1 MSGSVRNADRQ
12 GAQSGAKRKRAS
24 DAERNMPLI
33 VTLFGDVVLLD
44 GIISLPLLLCEI
56 VRAVSAVVLGY
67 QQVNPLNLTVIMSVI
82 GTVLF
87 TVNSALMI
95 VFGVL
100 LILRKDR
107 HRAAPWTYVLMPLTF
122 IEIMFSLCLHGIGW
136 GLLIA
141 VVRFLLLAALS
152 VTVDPGLREE
162 RRLQRTLRRM
172 DERDAF
178 LEDEKDGMLG
188 RDRTG
193 KGYMELNFFNMFWL
207 FAVGCVFGCAVETV
221 YHAVVF
227 GGYQNR
233 ASFLYGQFS
242 AIYGFGVILV
252 SVCLN
257 RMYRSSVV
265 TIFLSSAVLGGA
277 FEWVSSWFMEVTV
290 GMKAWDY
297 TGKWLSIGGR
307 TCGQFM
313 FFWGVLGVVWMRLIL
328 PALLNCINRIPWK
341 IRYTLTS
348 VCFIL
353 LLADALFTLMAID
366 CWYMR
371 LAGIHSDSPV
381 AQWINLHFPNEV
393 MEQRLPTM
401 HIDPSVAGRP

>member
-1 MSGSVRNADRQ
+1 MSGSVRNADRH
-12 GAQSGAKRKRAS
+12 GAQLGAKRKRAS

-44 GIISLPLLLCEI
+44 GIISLPLLLREI

-136 GLLIA
+136 DLLVA

-381 AQWINLHFPNEV
+381 VQWINLHFPNEV

>member
-12 GAQSGAKRKRAS
+12 GAQSGAKRERAS

-44 GIISLPLLLCEI
+44 GIISLPLLLREI

-136 GLLIA
+136 DLLVA

-381 AQWINLHFPNEV
+381 VQWINLHFPNEV

>member
-1 MSGSVRNADRQ
+1 MPGTVRNADQ
-12 GAQSGAKRKRAS
+12 DIVAS
-24 DAERNMPLI
+24 DSIGERDGAAERNMPLI

-44 GIISLPLLLCEI
+44 GIVSLPLLLHETI
-56 VRAVSAVVLGY
+56 RAVGAVVLGY

-82 GTVLF
+82 GTALF
-87 TVNSALMI
+87 LVNSVLMV

-122 IEIMFSLCLHGIGW
+122 IEIMFSLCLDGIGLD
-136 GLLIA
+136 LLVA

-152 VTVDPGLREE
+152 VMVDPGLREE

-172 DERDAF
+172 NERDAF
-178 LEDEKDGMLG
+178 FEDEKEGMLG

-221 YHAVVF
+221 YHAIVF

-233 ASFLYGQFS
+233 ASFLYGPFS

-257 RMYRSSVV
+257 RMYRSSIV

-328 PALLNCINRIPWK
+328 PALLNCINRIPWQ
-341 IRYTLTS
+341 IRYTLTT
-348 VCFIL
+348 VCFVL
-353 LLADALFTLMAID
+353 LLADALFSLMAID

-381 AQWINLHFPNEV
+381 VQWIDLHFPNEV

>member
-1 MSGSVRNADRQ
+1 MPGTVRNADQ
-12 GAQSGAKRKRAS
+12 DIVAS
-24 DAERNMPLI
+24 DSIGERDGAAERNMPLI

-44 GIISLPLLLCEI
+44 GIVSLPLLLHETI
-56 VRAVSAVVLGY
+56 RAVGAVVLGY

-82 GTVLF
+82 GTALF
-87 TVNSALMI
+87 LVNSVLMV

-122 IEIMFSLCLHGIGW
+122 IEIMFSLCLDGIGLD
-136 GLLIA
+136 LLVA

-152 VTVDPGLREE
+152 VMVDPGLREE

-172 DERDAF
+172 NERDAF
-178 LEDEKDGMLG
+178 FEDEKEGMLG

-207 FAVGCVFGCAVETV
+207 FAVGCVFGCAIETV
-221 YHAVVF
+221 YHAIVF

-233 ASFLYGQFS
+233 ASFLYGPFS

-257 RMYRSSVV
+257 RMYRSSIV

-328 PALLNCINRIPWK
+328 PALLNCINRIPWQ
-341 IRYTLTS
+341 IRYTLTT
-348 VCFIL
+348 VCFVL
-353 LLADALFTLMAID
+353 LLADALFSLMAID

-381 AQWINLHFPNEV
+381 VQWIDLHFPNEV

>member
-1 MSGSVRNADRQ
+1 MSGSVRNADRH
-12 GAQSGAKRKRAS
+12 GAQSGAKCKHAS

-44 GIISLPLLLCEI
+44 GIISLPLLLREI

-136 GLLIA
+136 GLLVA

-152 VTVDPGLREE
+152 VMVDPGLREE

-381 AQWINLHFPNEV
+381 VQWINLYFPNEV

>member
-1 MSGSVRNADRQ
+1 MADTARNDARNA
-12 GAQSGAKRKRAS
+12 AHRAAHNAHTR
-24 DAERNMPLI
+24 DLERNMPLI
-33 VTLFGDVVLLD
+33 VTFFGDLVLFD
-44 GIISLPLLLCEI
+44 GIVSFPLVMREI
-56 VRAVSAVVLGY
+56 ILSISAVALGY
-67 QQVNPLNLTVIMSVI
+67 RHVNPLNLTVIMSVI
-82 GTVLF
+82 GAALF
-87 TVNSALMI
+87 AVNSVLMI
-95 VFGVL
+95 IFGVL
-100 LILRKDR
+100 LILRKKR

-122 IEIMFSLCLHGIGW
+122 FEIMFALCLHGVGW
-136 GLLIA
+136 NLLVQ
-141 VVRFLLLAALS
+141 VVQFLLLAALS
-152 VTVDPGLREE
+152 VMVDPGLREE

-178 LEDEKDGMLG
+178 LESERDGMLG

-233 ASFLYGQFS
+233 ASFLYGPFS
-242 AIYGFGVILV
+242 AIYGFGTLLV

-257 RMYRSSVV
+257 RLYRSGIL
-265 TIFLSSAVLGGA
+265 TIFMSSAVLGGA
-277 FEWVSSWFMEVTV
+277 FEWLSSWFMEVTV

-313 FFWGVLGVVWMRLIL
+313 FFWGVLGVIWMRLIL

-341 IRYTLTS
+341 IRYSLTS
-348 VCFIL
+348 VCFVL
-353 LLADALFTLMAID
+353 LLSDALFTLMAID

-381 AQWINLHFPNEV
+381 VQWINLHFNNEV

-401 HIDPSVAGRP
+401 HIDPTLAGRP

>member
-1 MSGSVRNADRQ
+1 
-12 GAQSGAKRKRAS
+12 
-24 DAERNMPLI
+24 
-33 VTLFGDVVLLD
+33 
-44 GIISLPLLLCEI
+44 
-56 VRAVSAVVLGY
+56 
-67 QQVNPLNLTVIMSVI
+67 
-82 GTVLF
+82 
-87 TVNSALMI
+87 
-95 VFGVL
+95 
-100 LILRKDR
+100 
-107 HRAAPWTYVLMPLTF
+107 
-122 IEIMFSLCLHGIGW
+122 
-136 GLLIA
+136 
-141 VVRFLLLAALS
+141 
-152 VTVDPGLREE
+152 
-162 RRLQRTLRRM
+162 M

-207 FAVGCVFGCAVETV
+207 FTVGCVFGCAVETV

-307 TCGQFM
+307 TCGQFL

-381 AQWINLHFPNEV
+381 VQWINLHFPNEV

>member
-1 MSGSVRNADRQ
+1 MPGTVRNADQ
-12 GAQSGAKRKRAS
+12 DIVAS
-24 DAERNMPLI
+24 DSRGERDGAAERNMPLI

-44 GIISLPLLLCEI
+44 GIVSLPLLLHETI
-56 VRAVSAVVLGY
+56 RAVGAVVLGY

-82 GTVLF
+82 GTALF
-87 TVNSALMI
+87 LVNSVLMV

-122 IEIMFSLCLHGIGW
+122 IEIMFSLCLDGIGLD
-136 GLLIA
+136 LLVA

-152 VTVDPGLREE
+152 VMVDPGLREE

-172 DERDAF
+172 NERDAF
-178 LEDEKDGMLG
+178 FEDEKEGMLG

-221 YHAVVF
+221 YHAIVF

-233 ASFLYGQFS
+233 ASFLYGPFS

-257 RMYRSSVV
+257 RMYRSSIV

-328 PALLNCINRIPWK
+328 PALLNCINRIPWQ
-341 IRYTLTS
+341 IRYTLTT
-348 VCFIL
+348 VCFVL
-353 LLADALFTLMAID
+353 LLADALFSLMAID

-381 AQWINLHFPNEV
+381 VQWIDLHFPNEV

>member
-1 MSGSVRNADRQ
+1 MPGTVRNADQ
-12 GAQSGAKRKRAS
+12 DIVAS
-24 DAERNMPLI
+24 DSIGERDGAAERNMPLI

-44 GIISLPLLLCEI
+44 GIVSLPLLLHETI
-56 VRAVSAVVLGY
+56 RAVGAVVLGY

-82 GTVLF
+82 GTALF
-87 TVNSALMI
+87 LVNSVLMV

-122 IEIMFSLCLHGIGW
+122 IEIMFSLCLDGIGLD
-136 GLLIA
+136 LLVA

-152 VTVDPGLREE
+152 VMVDPGLREE

-172 DERDAF
+172 NERDAF
-178 LEDEKDGMLG
+178 FEDEKEGMLG

-207 FAVGCVFGCAVETV
+207 FAVGCVFGCAIETV
-221 YHAVVF
+221 YHAIVF

-233 ASFLYGQFS
+233 ASFLYGPFS

-257 RMYRSSVV
+257 RMYRSSIV
-265 TIFLSSAVLGGA
+265 TIFLSSAVLGG
-277 FEWVSSWFMEVTV
+277 WFMEVTV

-328 PALLNCINRIPWK
+328 PALLNCINRIPWQ
-341 IRYTLTS
+341 IRYTLTT
-348 VCFIL
+348 VCFVL
-353 LLADALFTLMAID
+353 LLADALFSLMAID

-381 AQWINLHFPNEV
+381 VQWIDLHFPNEV

-401 HIDPSVAGRP
+401 HIDPSVAGRQ

>member
-1 MSGSVRNADRQ
+1 MSGSVRNADRH
-12 GAQSGAKRKRAS
+12 GAQSGAKRKHAS
-24 DAERNMPLI
+24 GAERNMPLI

-44 GIISLPLLLCEI
+44 GIISLPLLLREI

-67 QQVNPLNLTVIMSVI
+67 QQVNLLNLTVIMSVI

-136 GLLIA
+136 GLLVA

-381 AQWINLHFPNEV
+381 VQWINLHFPNEV

>member
-1 MSGSVRNADRQ
+1 MPDTAQHTDRVV
-12 GAQSGAKRKRAS
+12 SKPKSKRDHTY

-33 VTLFGDVVLLD
+33 VTIFGDLVLLD
-44 GIISLPLLLCEI
+44 GLVSLPLLLREI
-56 VRAVSAVVLGY
+56 VRAVGAVILGY
-67 QQVNPLNLTVIMSVI
+67 QRVNPLNLTVIMSVV

-87 TVNSALMI
+87 LVNSALMI

-100 LILRKDR
+100 LILRKER

-122 IEIMFSLCLHGIGW
+122 IEIMFSLCLHGVSW
-136 GLLIA
+136 DLAVA

-172 DERDAF
+172 NERDAF
-178 LEDEKDGMLG
+178 FEDERDGMLG

-193 KGYMELNFFNMFWL
+193 KGYMELNFFNVFWL

-233 ASFLYGQFS
+233 ASFLYGPFS
-242 AIYGFGVILV
+242 AIYGFGVVLV

-257 RMYRSSVV
+257 RMYRSNIV
-265 TIFLSSAVLGGA
+265 TIFLSSAILGGA

-328 PALLNCINRIPWK
+328 PALLNCINRIPWQ
-341 IRYTLTS
+341 IRYSLTS

-353 LLADALFTLMAID
+353 LLVDALFTLMAID

-371 LAGIHSDSPV
+371 LAGIHSSSPV
-381 AQWINLHFPNEV
+381 VQWIDLHFPNEV

>member
-1 MSGSVRNADRQ
+1 MSGTVQHTDR
-12 GAQSGAKRKRAS
+12 GVSKSKTRRDHTY

-33 VTLFGDVVLLD
+33 VTIFGDLVLLD
-44 GIISLPLLLCEI
+44 GLISLPLLLREVI
-56 VRAVSAVVLGY
+56 KAVGAVILGY
-67 QQVNPLNLTVIMSVI
+67 RQVNPLNLTVIMSVV
-82 GTVLF
+82 GTALF
-87 TVNSALMI
+87 LVNSALMI

-100 LILRKDR
+100 LILRKER

-136 GLLIA
+136 DLLVA

-172 DERDAF
+172 NERDAF
-178 LEDEKDGMLG
+178 FEAERDGMLG

-193 KGYMELNFFNMFWL
+193 KGYMELNFFNVFWL

-233 ASFLYGQFS
+233 ASFLYGPFS
-242 AIYGFGVILV
+242 AIYGFGVVLV

-257 RMYRSSVV
+257 RMYRSNIV
-265 TIFLSSAVLGGA
+265 TIFLSSAILGGA

-328 PALLNCINRIPWK
+328 PALLNCINRIPWQ
-341 IRYTLTS
+341 IRYSLTS

-353 LLADALFTLMAID
+353 LLVDALFTLMAID

-371 LAGIHSDSPV
+371 LAGIHSSSPV
-381 AQWINLHFPNEV
+381 VQWIDLHFPNEV

>member
-1 MSGSVRNADRQ
+1 MPGTVRNADQ
-12 GAQSGAKRKRAS
+12 DIVAS
-24 DAERNMPLI
+24 DSIGERDGAAERNMPLI

-44 GIISLPLLLCEI
+44 GIVSLPLLLHETI
-56 VRAVSAVVLGY
+56 RAVGAVVLGY

-82 GTVLF
+82 GTALF
-87 TVNSALMI
+87 LVNSVLMV

-122 IEIMFSLCLHGIGW
+122 IEIMFSLCLDGIGLD
-136 GLLIA
+136 LLVA

-152 VTVDPGLREE
+152 VMVDPGLREE

-172 DERDAF
+172 HERDAF
-178 LEDEKDGMLG
+178 FEDEKEGMLG

-221 YHAVVF
+221 YHAIVF

-233 ASFLYGQFS
+233 ASFLYGPFS

-257 RMYRSSVV
+257 RMYRSSIV

-328 PALLNCINRIPWK
+328 PALLNCINRIPWQ
-341 IRYTLTS
+341 IRYTLTT
-348 VCFIL
+348 VCFVL
-353 LLADALFTLMAID
+353 LLADALFSLMAID

-381 AQWINLHFPNEV
+381 VQWIDLHFPNEV

>member
-1 MSGSVRNADRQ
+1 MSGSVRNADRH
-12 GAQSGAKRKRAS
+12 GAQSDAKRKHAS

-44 GIISLPLLLCEI
+44 GIISLPLLLREI

-136 GLLIA
+136 GLLVA

-152 VTVDPGLREE
+152 VMVDPGLREE

-381 AQWINLHFPNEV
+381 VQWINLHFPNEV

>member
-1 MSGSVRNADRQ
+1 MPDTAQHTDRVV
-12 GAQSGAKRKRAS
+12 SKPKSKRDHTY

-33 VTLFGDVVLLD
+33 VTIFGDLVLLD
-44 GIISLPLLLCEI
+44 GIVSLPLLLREI
-56 VRAVSAVVLGY
+56 VRAVGAVILGY
-67 QQVNPLNLTVIMSVI
+67 QQVNPLNLTVIMSVV

-87 TVNSALMI
+87 LVNSALMI

-100 LILRKDR
+100 LILRKER

-122 IEIMFSLCLHGIGW
+122 IEIMFSLCLHGVSW
-136 GLLIA
+136 DLAVA

-172 DERDAF
+172 NERDAF
-178 LEDEKDGMLG
+178 FEDERDGMLG

-193 KGYMELNFFNMFWL
+193 KGYMELNFFNVFWL

-233 ASFLYGQFS
+233 ASFLYGPFS
-242 AIYGFGVILV
+242 AIYGFGVVLV

-257 RMYRSSVV
+257 RMYRSNIV
-265 TIFLSSAVLGGA
+265 TIFLSSAILGGA

-328 PALLNCINRIPWK
+328 PALLNCINRIPWQ
-341 IRYTLTS
+341 IRYSLTS

-353 LLADALFTLMAID
+353 LLVDALFTLMAID

-371 LAGIHSDSPV
+371 LAGIHSSSPV
-381 AQWINLHFPNEV
+381 VQWIDLHFPNEV

>member
-12 GAQSGAKRKRAS
+12 GAQSGAKRQRAS

-44 GIISLPLLLCEI
+44 GIISLPLLLREI

-136 GLLIA
+136 DLLVA

-290 GMKAWDY
+290 GMKSWDY

-381 AQWINLHFPNEV
+381 VQWINLHFPNEV

>member
-1 MSGSVRNADRQ
+1 MPGTVRNADQ
-12 GAQSGAKRKRAS
+12 DIVAS
-24 DAERNMPLI
+24 DSIGERDGAAERNMPLI

-44 GIISLPLLLCEI
+44 GIVSLPLLLHETI
-56 VRAVSAVVLGY
+56 RAVGAVVLGY

-82 GTVLF
+82 GTALF
-87 TVNSALMI
+87 LVNSVLMV

-122 IEIMFSLCLHGIGW
+122 IEIMFSLCLDGIGLD
-136 GLLIA
+136 LLVA
-141 VVRFLLLAALS
+141 GVRFLLLAALS
-152 VTVDPGLREE
+152 VMVDPGLREE

-172 DERDAF
+172 NERDAF
-178 LEDEKDGMLG
+178 FEDEKEGMLG

-221 YHAVVF
+221 YHAIVF

-233 ASFLYGQFS
+233 ASFLYGPFS

-257 RMYRSSVV
+257 RMYRSSIV

-328 PALLNCINRIPWK
+328 PALLNCINRIPWQ
-341 IRYTLTS
+341 IRYTLTT
-348 VCFIL
+348 VCFVL
-353 LLADALFTLMAID
+353 LLADALFSLMAID

-381 AQWINLHFPNEV
+381 VQWIDLHFPNEV